1 MREISIIIL
10 IFRKLGL
17 VGPIQEKIKL
27 PLFYQYFIEEG
38 YKYQSEVYK
47 GCHDISMMAFDL
59 ENIAILNIK
68 GFDYRCVI
76 WNTSKGDAI
85 NRLNKCK
92 LNDKGS

>member
-1 MREISIIIL
+1 
-10 IFRKLGL
+10 
-17 VGPIQEKIKL
+17 
-27 PLFYQYFIEEG
+27 
-38 YKYQSEVYK
+38 
-47 GCHDISMMAFDL
+47 MMAFDL